1 MSKFRVG
8 DRVRCVDPGTGKYLT
23 AGKTYVIDHL
33 HANDASVYVK
43 DDTSR
48 VCDYYA
54 ARFVLAPPLPPRDLN
69 PFEWDP
75 QAEVSNNAC
84 RTTYVHAGNR
94 ITAFARFLWWWQ
106 GLDLGAVRWG
116 RTPDTVTVV
125 LPRKDAEFFARHDF
139 AAAPN
144 ASVSAA
150 CRAALDGE
158 AR

>member
-1 MSKFRVG
+1 MRYNTPVG
-8 DRVRCVDPGTGKYLT
+8 IRRAEG
-23 AGKTYVIDHL
+23 
-33 HANDASVYVK
+33 
-43 DDTSR
+43 
-48 VCDYYA
+48 
-54 ARFVLAPPLPPRDLN
+54 FPPKSPPRDLD
-69 PFEWDP
+69 PFEWDVT
-75 QAEVSNNAC
+75 EVGRNL
-84 RTTYVHAGNR
+84 THAWCGSTFSDR
-94 ITAFARFLWWWQ
+94 IVAFARFLWWWQ
-106 GLDLGAVRWG
+106 GVDLGAVRWG